1 MKILHQAKTGTNDL
15 IIWGKKKKV
24 EYEYIGKH
32 MGEEK
37 KNSEHTKFTVCGKI
51 LSHHK
56 KFSALS
62 IISG

>member
-15 IIWGKKKKV
+15 IILGKKKKV

-37 KNSEHTKFTVCGKI
+37 KNKVNIQNLQFVVKY
-51 LSHHK
+51 
-56 KFSALS
+56 
-62 IISG
+62 